1 MCDLF
6 TMIIMS
12 RSNSLLLMI
21 VQSIGVV
28 LLAITSL
35 LKMTIL
41 FSVSSCLESFVYNDT
56 VDYNSV

>member
-6 TMIIMS
+6 TMIIMY